1 MTLHWDANYAIA
13 RALIDHYP
21 ELNPADVGLVQLAEL
36 IEALPLFDDDP
47 GLATERILTDIQI
60 TWFEEK

>member
-1 MTLHWDANYAIA
+1 MALYWDATFAIA
-13 RALIDHYP
+13 RALLDHYP
-21 ELNPADVGLVQLAEL
+21 DLNPADIGLVQLAEL
-36 IEALPLFDDDP
+36 VESLPSFDDDP